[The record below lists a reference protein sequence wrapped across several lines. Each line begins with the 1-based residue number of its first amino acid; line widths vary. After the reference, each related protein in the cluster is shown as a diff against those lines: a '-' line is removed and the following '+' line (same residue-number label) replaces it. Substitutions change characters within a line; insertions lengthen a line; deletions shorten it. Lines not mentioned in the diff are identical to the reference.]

1 MSGLT
6 IAQLKNELITHGVE
20 LPSSGSKKSEY
31 VELYEEHVLPVQ
43 QSKGEFSSDDDE
55 ESSTP
60 SISPQASTDLNM
72 VVNGVD
78 VETLNDEELFTRLQ
92 ALGATCGPIVASTRT
107 IYQKK
112 LMKLMGG
119 DVVDAP
125 QYNGDVDLDEEEEYS
140 DNEEVLVPE
149 PVEPRQTRSAI
160 VSDVTSRSSI
170 GADVAGSK
178 AQSTTTTTNYTSQ
191 YTSANSPE
199 VRRRIPET
207 TAAAPLSPVST
218 GISFDPDRHT
228 PSPRRSLRT
237 VTSSSSETITV
248 RKIVNNESRI
258 PNTYSPLRPLLGEKP
273 QTNVRTRSSLLSEKS
288 NVVESKSHAKL
299 VSSLQTAA
307 EVKEELV
314 TEDEGSSKM
323 ALLCRLLVKLILLL
337 VLIIALLYV
346 YQLYQENNPEN
357 PMKALEELA
366 KQALEAATG
375 QEVEAGGGPVPPAA
389 LPPAAAAPPIVAPP
403 AAAPP
408 IVAPPA
414 VAPPAAAVPS
424 Q

>member
-248 RKIVNNESRI
+248 RKIVNNES
-258 PNTYSPLRPLLGEKP
+258 S
-273 QTNVRTRSSLLSEKS
+273 
-288 NVVESKSHAKL
+288 AKL

>member
-20 LPSSGSKKSEY
+20 LPSSGAKKSEY

-60 SISPQASTDLNM
+60 SISPQASTDSNM

-92 ALGATCGPIVASTRT
+92 ALGATCGPIVASTRK

-112 LMKLMGG
+112 LMVLMGG

-140 DNEEVLVPE
+140 DNEEPVEV
-149 PVEPRQTRSAI
+149 VEPRQTRSAI

-199 VRRRIPET
+199 VRRRVPET
-207 TAAAPLSPVST
+207 TAAAPLSPVAT
-218 GISFDPDRHT
+218 GLSFDPDRHT

-248 RKIVNNESRI
+248 RKIVNNES
-258 PNTYSPLRPLLGEKP
+258 S
-273 QTNVRTRSSLLSEKS
+273 
-288 NVVESKSHAKL
+288 AKL
-299 VSSLQTAA
+299 VSPLVQTAA
-307 EVKEELV
+307 EVKAEVV

-323 ALLCRLLVKLILLL
+323 GLLCRFLVKLILLL
-337 VLIIALLYV
+337 VIIIALLYV

-389 LPPAAAAPPIVAPP
+389 LPPAAAAPPVVAPP

-408 IVAPPA
+408 VVAPPA